1 MAAIGLAIIGKNNSP
16 LYVREFLSEH
26 DTESSNSSNGYDDD
40 YDDEAVLFGLTPNP
54 PSTSSNSNIKQA
66 TTAASARCW
75 FVLQTALD
83 RLEQLTKTPDG
94 KKKTTNNSSSNS
106 SSNNNANF
114 VGLLLPLE
122 ETRVYGYVTNTQIKF
137 VLIVEDEGPNT
148 VEATEHDTLL
158 LLEEL
163 HELYVR
169 EVMNPFQHCH
179 NFNTGSNNTTSGC
192 NNHHHRLSQKFDETI
207 QKHIANFNFDPPRGE
222 PERRYGVAKC

>member
-1 MAAIGLAIIGKNNSP
+1 MAAIGLAIIGKNNLP

-26 DTESSNSSNGYDDD
+26 DNENESNNSSNGYDDD
-40 YDDEAVLFGLTPNP
+40 YDDEAVLFGLAPKP
-54 PSTSSNSNIKQA
+54 LSTSNSNNNSKQ
-66 TTAASARCW
+66 TTIAASARCW
-75 FVLQTALD
+75 FVIQTALD

-94 KKKTTNNSSSNS
+94 KKKTSNS
-106 SSNNNANF
+106 NNANF

-122 ETRVYGYVTNTQIKF
+122 ETRVYGYVTNTQTKF

-148 VEATEHDTLL
+148 VEATEHDTLQ

-179 NFNTGSNNTTSGC
+179 NNNTDSNNSDG
-192 NNHHHRLSQKFDETI
+192 NNRLSRKFDENI
-207 QKHIANFNFDPPRGE
+207 QKHIANFNFNPPQE
-222 PERRYGVAKC
+222 QPEIRYGVARC